1 MPDDDMTVLVWV
13 ESYDDATMAYHD
25 TDVLDRRGDSGWI
38 MAGTTT
44 AAQVLIGVTH
54 WCGVI
59 NPPNAEATRSEK
71 D

>member
-59 NPPNAEATRSEK
+59 NPPNAKAHPPTP
-71 D
+71 